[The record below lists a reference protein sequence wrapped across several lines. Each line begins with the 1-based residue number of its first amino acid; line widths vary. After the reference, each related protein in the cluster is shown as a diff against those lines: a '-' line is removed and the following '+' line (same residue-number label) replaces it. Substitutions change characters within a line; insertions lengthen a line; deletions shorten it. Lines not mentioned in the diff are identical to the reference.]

1 MTVKDTPGKSGRTV
15 HEYDSKVLGTGESHP
30 AYGIASFSRVSW
42 SGSGTRLYGSS
53 LPRHGTTIRLRI
65 HRSERSTDLHHD
77 HFFERDRIIEV
88 EFSPVQFA
96 ELLTSMNFGNGVP
109 CTIRWDEVN
118 AHTPDIPDDE
128 ETLIERVNEDWSKE
142 LAGLREAAD
151 ALAKRADESLTKSP
165 VPAQERKDLLHDIKM
180 LAQKVRS
187 NFPFLMESFGRA
199 ASQVVAAA
207 KAEVDA
213 TVTHAIQ
220 ATGLK
225 ELEHLRLGDGMPSK
239 KEGQEP

>member
-15 HEYDSKVLGTGESHP
+15 HDYDSKVLGTGESHP

-42 SGSGTRLYGSS
+42 GGSGTRLYGSS

-65 HRSERSTDLHHD
+65 HRSERTTDLHHD
-77 HFFERDRIIEV
+77 NFFERDRLIEA

-109 CTIRWDEVN
+109 CTIRWVN
-118 AHTPDIPDDE
+118 GEHMPDIPDDE
-128 ETLIERVNEDWSKE
+128 ETLVERVNEDWGKE
-142 LAGLREAAD
+142 LADLREAAD

-187 NFPFLMESFGRA
+187 NFPFLMESFGKA

-213 TVTHAIQ
+213 TVTHAVQ

-225 ELEHLRLGDGMPSK
+225 ELEHLRLGDGIPK
-239 KEGQEP
+239 KGGNGP